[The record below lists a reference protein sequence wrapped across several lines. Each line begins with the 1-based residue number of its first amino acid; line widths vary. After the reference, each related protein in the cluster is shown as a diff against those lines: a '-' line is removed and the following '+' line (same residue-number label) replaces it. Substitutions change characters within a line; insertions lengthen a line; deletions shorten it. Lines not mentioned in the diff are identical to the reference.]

1 MEKQFDFFFDMLYKR
16 FNKYDIREISEDC
29 IRYDFFLS
37 LSTFIDSSD
46 IILEYPYSENSES
59 KIDCVIKHSDSSF
72 EAMEFKFFR
81 PIPSKRNNPQTQ
93 LLGQLFKDFYKL
105 IDFKK
110 ANIKNIVVVADKK
123 MTNYINNQFQ
133 LFENINENHHE
144 INIKKDILDNQENT
158 FQKNRMPHSNIE
170 LNIERI
176 FCKKIIT
183 SAGEEY
189 VVAIFNTRNN

>member
-1 MEKQFDFFFDMLYKR
+1 MEKHFDLFFENLHKR
-16 FNKYDIREISEDC
+16 FKECDITEISEDC

-46 IILEYPYSENSES
+46 IILEYPYSENSAS
-59 KIDCVIKHSDSSF
+59 KIDCVIKHPDSSF

-105 IDFKK
+105 ISFEK
-110 ANIKNIVVVADKK
+110 ANIKKIVIVTHKK
-123 MTNYINNQFQ
+123 MTNYINNQFK
-133 LFENINENHHE
+133 LFENINENHYE
-144 INIKKDILDNQENT
+144 INIKKNILDDQENT
-158 FQKNRMPHSNIE
+158 FQRNRMPYNNIE

-176 FCKKIIT
+176 FCKKIIIGT
-183 SAGEEY
+183 DEEY
-189 VVAIFNTRNN
+189 IVAIFNIKNN